1 MLAQDKKFEQARTW
15 CTCSGSSSQATACGI
30 QGERLSSKSQRDE
43 SRVTCHLSRSMM
55 DPPLISCYCTYT
67 VVVRLARPHSH
78 TQELIQLYVESF
90 DPTAC
95 TSALLRVLSWLC

>member
-1 MLAQDKKFEQARTW
+1 MIIRSASSRGVIVA
-15 CTCSGSSSQATACGI
+15 GSRRHGKPSLW
-30 QGERLSSKSQRDE
+30 ERIITTSVCDE

>member
-1 MLAQDKKFEQARTW
+1 MIIRSASSRGVIVA
-15 CTCSGSSSQATACGI
+15 GSRRHGKPSLW
-30 QGERLSSKSQRDE
+30 ERIITTTTSVCDE

-78 TQELIQLYVESF
+78 TQALIQLYSFTLRAF

-95 TSALLRVLSWLC
+95 T